1 MNSFFSTIV
10 KFFYPLCVFI
20 IFFIF
25 ADLIFSNFIHQE
37 KNKVRYDCFEYKYYT
52 YKEASY
58 SDYYLAKNCI
68 ATEKQRTVIPYKV
81 YTDEYGYRYSKKQRS
96 EDKKN
101 IVFLGD
107 SFTYGY
113 GVKYSDSFP
122 GIVETKLDKFNIFN
136 LGVPGFGM
144 HKYLYVL
151 KNFLNDNK
159 VHKIFI
165 TMDMTDVADAA
176 GRWTLIPNVESPVVK
191 SKKVNEEI
199 NNWKKIKNSNFKGAR
214 MISFHVRNFL
224 RFLKIKFRSK
234 KSSLNDAALKSD
246 IANFTYFDLNDH
258 PNYSEKIF
266 NQSLDNINKYFKKI
280 NNLAKNNNA
289 EVYLVIF
296 PWPET
301 LIYGQKKFNW
311 ENFSNDLC
319 VKNGCNRVINLF
331 NDFQKIQNMNDN
343 WKDLIYI
350 KDDVH
355 LKKFGNQIIANK
367 IIKTLN

>member
-1 MNSFFSTIV
+1 
-10 KFFYPLCVFI
+10 
-20 IFFIF
+20 
-25 ADLIFSNFIHQE
+25 
-37 KNKVRYDCFEYKYYT
+37 
-52 YKEASY
+52 
-58 SDYYLAKNCI
+58 
-68 ATEKQRTVIPYKV
+68 
-81 YTDEYGYRYSKKQRS
+81 
-96 EDKKN
+96 
-101 IVFLGD
+101 
-107 SFTYGY
+107 
-113 GVKYSDSFP
+113 
-122 GIVETKLDKFNIFN
+122 
-136 LGVPGFGM
+136 
-144 HKYLYVL
+144 
-151 KNFLNDNK
+151 
-159 VHKIFI
+159 
-165 TMDMTDVADAA
+165 MDMTDVADAA

-258 PNYSEKIF
+258 PNYNEKIF